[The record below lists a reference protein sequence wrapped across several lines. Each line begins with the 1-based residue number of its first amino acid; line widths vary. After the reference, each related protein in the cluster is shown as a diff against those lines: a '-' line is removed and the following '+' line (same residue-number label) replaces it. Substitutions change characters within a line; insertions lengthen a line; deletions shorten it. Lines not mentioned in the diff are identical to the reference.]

1 MNKYIRGDV
10 NLSDLFLKE
19 IPEIFKG
26 VSIEGSL
33 NLSKN
38 GLTTLDNFPELVTEN
53 IELLNNPLISLVGI
67 KQNFVKTLKVGGK
80 FSDFEGCPANVTRL
94 TCLGNLRLTSL
105 KHMPTNILDVKIMAT
120 SLKSLEYLTQNQKC
134 VYYLVDCK
142 LKSLEGLPPN
152 RCRSLNVSFNE
163 LKNFTGAPE
172 IIHGVFNCAHN
183 PITSLKGFPKE
194 AENVIIHNFMND
206 HYLTTQEVRKVCIT
220 GKVTVM

>member
-1 MNKYIRGDV
+1 
-10 NLSDLFLKE
+10 
-19 IPEIFKG
+19 
-26 VSIEGSL
+26 
-33 NLSKN
+33 
-38 GLTTLDNFPELVTEN
+38 
-53 IELLNNPLISLVGI
+53 
-67 KQNFVKTLKVGGK
+67 
-80 FSDFEGCPANVTRL
+80 
-94 TCLGNLRLTSL
+94 
-105 KHMPTNILDVKIMAT
+105 MPTNILDVKIMAT

-163 LKNFTGAPE
+163 LKDFTGAPE
-172 IIHGVFNCAHN
+172 IIDGVFNCAHN